1 MEGNHS
7 TRERLMRAFEEL
19 ITGKAADKIT
29 VTAVVEKSGVTRKTF
44 YYHFKDIYDLIEA
57 YMEQRLDELVMRCQ
71 NCAGPEE
78 ALTLFYT
85 YIMRNQK
92 YTKVLVDSP
101 RYRFLVRTMGE
112 KIYQYFYRAMEKE
125 RLFREMPAAEAEMLT
140 SIVTFSI
147 LGIGMEHN
155 FQSEEEIRETV
166 GLLLRVMEKYGMWGS
181 LSEEMKRNWR
191 RTAEEYR
198 ARGVQPEE

>member
-101 RYRFLVRTMGE
+101 RYMFLVRTMGE
-112 KIYQYFYRAMEKE
+112 KI
-125 RLFREMPAAEAEMLT
+125 
-140 SIVTFSI
+140 
-147 LGIGMEHN
+147 
-155 FQSEEEIRETV
+155 
-166 GLLLRVMEKYGMWGS
+166 
-181 LSEEMKRNWR
+181 
-191 RTAEEYR
+191 
-198 ARGVQPEE
+198 